1 MPYGRPLP
9 ANRYFICHDDGGHC
23 PAGVVGRI
31 HTAGVN
37 LALGYLEQGELK
49 QHDFVTL
56 EGPDGQP
63 LGALS
68 APAIRVITVRTATS
82 CSPPG

>member
-9 ANRYFICHDDGGHC
+9 ANRYFICHDDGSHC

-37 LALGYLEQGELK
+37 LALGYLEQG
-49 QHDFVTL
+49 
-56 EGPDGQP
+56 
-63 LGALS
+63 S
-68 APAIRVITVRTATS
+68 
-82 CSPPG
+82 

>member
-9 ANRYFICHDDGGHC
+9 ANRYFICHDDGSHC

-37 LALGYLEQGELK
+37 RRWATRAGELK

-63 LGALS
+63 LRAF
-68 APAIRVITVRTATS
+68 APAIKATTGRTATS